1 MVLACPCV
9 RGQQAAVSADVVKAG
24 RAKRRARSSRSDPS
38 KPMAPQ
44 IEAALRWTDNS
55 LVGSLSPASV
65 RIIILVRDGTS
76 GDDP

>member
-24 RAKRRARSSRSDPS
+24 RAKSRARSSRSDPS

-44 IEAALRWTDNS
+44 IDAALRWTDS
-55 LVGSLSPASV
+55 LVGSPSPANV
-65 RIIILVRDGTS
+65 RITVLVRDGTS